1 MNGDFR
7 LLAIKDTVS
16 GIETTILLE
25 RVTFPDSERTVWPRY
40 SEHIVFHQIGG
51 SYDTVEDFNRE
62 WETDV
67 DKVENTVLCPKCRE
81 PITYL
86 TPNLDDL
93 VNFTCMEYDDARS
106 LSDALIELLRSKN
119 E

>member
-1 MNGDFR
+1 MCR
-7 LLAIKDTVS
+7 TLIQVKDTVS

-25 RVTFPDSERTVWPRY
+25 RTTFRESDKIVWPRE
-40 SEHIVFHQIGG
+40 SEHIIFHQIGG
-51 SYDTVEDFNRE
+51 TYNTIEEFNRE
-62 WETDV
+62 WEADV

-93 VNFTCMEYDDARS
+93 VNFTCMEYDSARR
-106 LSDALIELLRSKN
+106 LSDALIDLLRSN
-119 E
+119 NG